1 MLLLCSSPICLILTV
16 NLPLSD
22 VSEKL
27 PNDERLAGEEVST
40 ALAGEQNGDKRIE
53 WIRTHRQLYSP
64 AISCDHVSINQPQSI
79 NEDHVCLL
87 NWT

>member
-1 MLLLCSSPICLILTV
+1 MNTPLTPEVRLKTQLSFTRQNPENMIKKDVMMMLLLCSSPICLILTV

-27 PNDERLAGEEVST
+27 PNDEGLAGEEVST

-53 WIRTHRQLYSP
+53 
-64 AISCDHVSINQPQSI
+64 
-79 NEDHVCLL
+79 
-87 NWT
+87 